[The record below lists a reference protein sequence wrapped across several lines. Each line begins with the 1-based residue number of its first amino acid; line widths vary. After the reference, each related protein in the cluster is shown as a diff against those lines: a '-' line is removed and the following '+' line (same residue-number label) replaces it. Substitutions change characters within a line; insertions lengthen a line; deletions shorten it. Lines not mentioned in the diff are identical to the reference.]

1 MIPFDVIGF
10 DADDTLWHNELL
22 YMKTQNRF
30 VALLGTYSNAE
41 QIVAKLDETEAR
53 NIRYFGYGIK
63 SFTLSLI
70 ETAIDLSD
78 GQISAKEIHA
88 IIDFARDM
96 LTTEVQLLDAVAEAI
111 STLASQ
117 YRLMLI
123 TKGDL
128 LDQESKLAR
137 SGLASYFQDVEI
149 ISDKDSQSY
158 QRILQRHGLAPQRF
172 MMVGNSL
179 RSDILP
185 VLGLGGSAVYIPF
198 EVTWAHE
205 LAETPPAEQ
214 AGFYILKTIAELP
227 QLLSSL
233 A

>member
-96 LTTEVQLLDAVAEAI
+96 LTSEVQLLDAVAEAI